1 MSKGELK
8 MYGIMRVEKR
18 GRADVYGIQL
28 EANRTV
34 EQHEKGLEF
43 DKSDIDW
50 DKTNDNIFLVQT
62 EHWNKEITK
71 VTKQIKTETGKKNR
85 KDAVVLLDGLF
96 TASPEF
102 FANKSDDEIKKYFE
116 ACLEFYIKEFCQGD
130 KTRVLNA
137 VIHLDET
144 TPHMQ
149 VASIPIYTSESGNRL
164 NAKIIMGNKTD
175 YRKRQDRFFEAV
187 SEKYGLERGEPASAI
202 NDKVHTA
209 KREWQAATHEET
221 IVRNNQVLAAQ
232 KEEYDRTKKKLKDTA
247 DKIDLLTTEAI
258 DNLKV
263 NKVTDILNRDTVTV
277 DRKSYESIKA
287 VNENLT
293 QKVRTI
299 AEAENIED
307 KKAELQQINLEIRQA
322 KSERDDVADD
332 YLQMKKYLTDNKSN
346 LELTIANARLEK
358 ENNSL
363 KNENKL
369 LKAVINKVS
378 DFIESHNLPEPIKR
392 GVKEIIYSL
401 HQKQQS
407 RGIHR

>member
-1 MSKGELK
+1 

-50 DKTNDNIFLVQT
+50 GKTDDNIFLVQT
-62 EHWNKEITK
+62 EQWNREITK
-71 VTKQIKTETGKKNR
+71 VTRQIESETMKKTR

-102 FANKSDDEIKKYFE
+102 FEGKTTQEIKKYFE
-116 ACLEFYIKEFCQGD
+116 DCLDFYVKEYCQGD
-130 KTRVLNA
+130 ETRVLNA

-149 VASIPIYTSESGNRL
+149 VASIPVYTSESGNRL

-202 NDKVHTA
+202 NDKVHTT
-209 KREWQAATHEET
+209 KREWQAATQEEA
-221 IVRNNQVLAAQ
+221 IAKNNQVLAAQ
-232 KEEYDRTKKKLKDTA
+232 KEEYTKTKKKLKDTA
-247 DKIDLLTTEAI
+247 NKIDLLTVEAV
-258 DNLKV
+258 DKLKV

-277 DRKSYESIKA
+277 DMKCYESLKA
-287 VNENLT
+287 VNDNIN
-293 QKVRTI
+293 KSVKTI
-299 AEAENIED
+299 TEAENIED
-307 KKAELQQINLEIRQA
+307 KKAELQQIKLEIRQA
-322 KSERDDVADD
+322 KSERDDVESN
-332 YLQMKKYLTDNKSN
+332 YLQMKKYLNDNKSN
-346 LELTIANARLEK
+346 LELTIANAQLEK

-369 LKAVINKVS
+369 LKAVINKLS
-378 DFIESHNLPEPIKR
+378 NFIESHNLPEPIKR
-392 GVKEIIYSL
+392 GVYEIIDSL
-401 HQKQQS
+401 HQKQPS
-407 RGIHR
+407 RGMHR